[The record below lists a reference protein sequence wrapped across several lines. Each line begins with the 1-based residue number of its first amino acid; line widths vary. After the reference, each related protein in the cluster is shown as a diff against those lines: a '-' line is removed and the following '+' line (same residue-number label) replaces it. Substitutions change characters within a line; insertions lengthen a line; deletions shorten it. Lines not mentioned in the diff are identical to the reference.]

1 MTVRALLKRSVMLR
15 LLTRWVRARTY
26 AFPDWQALLAR
37 EAAAWA
43 DARAS
48 ARGGPRVLVATGVG
62 GHPYAVHLESLVA
75 VGLTLRGADVHFLL
89 CDRLLPACELT
100 ETTWFPDHDRFVRH
114 GPQRSLCHACFEPAR
129 RAYAP
134 LGLPVHRYG
143 DLVTPAD
150 RDEAE
155 RLAATLDADA
165 LQAFSD
171 DGVAVGE
178 HALAGALRFFARG
191 TLAGEPQGEAVL
203 RRYFRAALLTTRAM
217 RRLLRGTAFRAVV
230 AQHGIYV
237 PQGIVGEVA
246 RAEGVRVANWNVAY
260 RKRRFIWSHGDT
272 YHRTIIKEPTATWEA
287 MPWSDRLERDA
298 LAYLDSRRHGGRDWI
313 WFHERPVEDVDEIAR
328 RLGVDFSR
336 PCIGLLTN
344 VVWDAQIHYP
354 ANAFRGMVDWV
365 LRTIAY
371 FEKRP
376 DLTLIIRV
384 HPAEVRGTL
393 PSRQPVLAE
402 IRRHFPALPPNV
414 VVIGPEEPISTYATM
429 LQCDA
434 VIIYGT
440 KTGVELSSQGI
451 PVIVAGEAWIRGKG
465 ITLDVSSPEEY
476 FRLLDT
482 LPLGRRLDPATV
494 TRARKYAYHFF
505 FRRMIPLEHVRPRT
519 GWLPFALDVASLEQ
533 CRPGRSAGLDVICE
547 GILEGHD
554 FVYPEET
561 GLAAPE

>member
-1 MTVRALLKRSVMLR
+1 MALRGLLKRSVALR
-15 LLTRWVRARTY
+15 LLARWARARTY
-26 AFPDWQALLAR
+26 AFPDWQPILAAD
-37 EAAAWA
+37 AAAWA
-43 DARAS
+43 DARAR

-62 GHPYAVHLESLVA
+62 GHPYAVHLESLLAVA
-75 VGLTLRGADVHFLL
+75 LTLRGAEVHLLL

-100 ETTWFPDHDRFVRH
+100 ESTWFPDPERFVRD
-114 GPQRSLCHACFEPAR
+114 GPQRSLCHVCFEPAR

-143 DLVTPAD
+143 DLVAPQD
-150 RDEAE
+150 LEEAAQ
-155 RLAATLDADA
+155 LAGTLEMDA
-165 LQAFSD
+165 LRGFR
-171 DGVAVGE
+171 DGDVAVGE

-191 TLAGEPQGEAVL
+191 TLAGEPRGEAVL

-217 RRLLRGTAFRAVV
+217 RRLLRGPAFRTVV

-237 PQGIVGEVA
+237 PQGLVGEVA

-260 RKRRFIWSHGDT
+260 RKRRFIWSHADT
-272 YHRTIIKEPTATWEA
+272 YHRTIMKEPTATWENL
-287 MPWSDRLERDA
+287 PWTKRLEDDV

-313 WFHERPVEDVDEIAR
+313 WFHERPVEDVGEIAR

-344 VVWDAQIHYP
+344 VLWDAQIHYP
-354 ANAFRGMVDWV
+354 ANAFPGMVEWV
-365 LRTIAY
+365 LQTIAY

-376 DLTLIIRV
+376 DLSLIVRV
-384 HPAEVRGTL
+384 HPAELRGTL
-393 PSRQPVLAE
+393 PSRQPVVAE

-414 VVIGPEEPISTYATM
+414 FLIGPEAPISTYATM

-465 ITLDVSSPEEY
+465 ITLDAASPDEY
-476 FRLLDT
+476 FGLLDS
-482 LPLGRRLDPATV
+482 LPLRRRLDAATV
-494 TRARKYAYHFF
+494 LRARKYAYHFF
-505 FRRMIPLEHVRPRT
+505 FRRMIPLEHVRPRA
-519 GWLPFALDVASLEQ
+519 GWLPFALDVAGLDQ

-547 GILEGHD
+547 GILEGRD

-561 GLAAPE
+561 GLTAPE